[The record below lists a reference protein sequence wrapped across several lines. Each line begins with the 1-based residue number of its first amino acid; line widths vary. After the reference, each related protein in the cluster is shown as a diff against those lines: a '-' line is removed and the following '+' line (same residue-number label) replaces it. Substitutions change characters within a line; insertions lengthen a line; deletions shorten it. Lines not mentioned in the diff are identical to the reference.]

1 MRVPALKQER
11 IGCCGDGGATGSG
24 RDERSMSPP
33 PPRERTHTTPAFAP
47 HSSSAGSHRTPM
59 AISETSSVQRSSLP
73 RVMRRRVG
81 VGVGWRARRSSTL
94 AHPHNP
100 ATLSSER
107 SGELDGRASE
117 RMFCRFACTGRNY
130 IKIKRGTNHRHKTRR
145 HQANKRTPPLRGEV
159 PY

>member
-47 HSSSAGSHRTPM
+47 HSSSACSHRTPM

-100 ATLSSER
+100 VPSYPTSSEQTTLQIVL
-107 SGELDGRASE
+107 SDFHALQIS
-117 RMFCRFACTGRNY
+117 
-130 IKIKRGTNHRHKTRR
+130 
-145 HQANKRTPPLRGEV
+145 RT
-159 PY
+159 